1 MNVILFIVFLGGLYF
16 MWDVLF
22 NASLKSY
29 KNPFG
34 RRALFTVIGII
45 IFSLSSFFIG
55 YAYSLFFDGNFMFA
69 AMIDTFLKPLGW
81 RFIASPLTNM
91 ILELFLP
98 LIMLIYLAL
107 LENHRLKKMP
117 IELEIKGD
125 LVVLGG
131 NDTKIEV
138 DKKMTFQ
145 IIRFNVFLMIY
156 IQLLLF
162 RLFAY
167 PNFNPLTFN
176 AVLVV
181 AGILLLLYALLAL
194 IGLKNIAIEGA
205 IQSIFFSTG
214 NEEVLTLFEFAL
226 RDEKII
232 LEPEQLTPIV
242 EEFILMGIFE
252 TSQTMKKT
260 IFPDAQK
267 ARIIISEGNLSLY
280 QKYKIRAIRRSESP
294 KSYKKYKTTHRIIL
308 PYINPKLVKSNQ
320 F

>member
-1 MNVILFIVFLGGLYF
+1 MNVILYIIFLGGLYF

-29 KNPFG
+29 KNPIG
-34 RRALFTVIGII
+34 RRALFTVIGSLF
-45 IFSLSSFFIG
+45 FSISNFFMG
-55 YAYSLFFDGNFMFA
+55 YAYSFFFDGNFVFASMFDA
-69 AMIDTFLKPLGW
+69 ILKPLGW
-81 RFIASPLTNM
+81 RFIASPLINM
-91 ILELFLP
+91 VLELSLP
-98 LIMLIYLAL
+98 LAMLIFLTL
-107 LENHRLKKMP
+107 LEKQRLKTKL
-117 IELEIKGD
+117 EGLEIKENK
-125 LVVLGG
+125 VFVEE

-138 DKKMTFQ
+138 DKKTIFQ
-145 IIRFNVFLMIY
+145 IFRFNVYLMIY

-167 PNFNPLTFN
+167 PNFNPLAFN
-176 AVLVV
+176 AFLVT

-194 IGLKNIAIEGA
+194 IGLKYIAIDGA
-205 IQSIFFSTG
+205 IQSIFYSTG

-232 LEPEQLTPIV
+232 LEPEQLTPKV

-252 TSQTMKKT
+252 TSQSTKKT

-267 ARIIISEGNLSLY
+267 ARIVISERNLSLY

-294 KSYKKYKTTHRIIL
+294 KSYKKYKATRPIIL